1 MMELIEYADRDMMM
15 LTLAGVLSRDLRSAL
30 TRRERAVFCVPGG
43 STPGAVFDLLA
54 AVDLEWDRVD
64 LVLSDERW
72 VPEDHPRSNTRQVRQ
87 HLMQDHAAQAQLLPV
102 WQADLTPEA
111 AAEVLSTRI
120 APLLPLDVAL
130 LGMGGDGHVASL
142 FPGAP
147 RLDAALAEDAPP
159 AMALTPPGQPE
170 QRLTLTLPVL
180 RGAFS
185 LHLAITGPEKREA
198 LDRAEDAEVLDS
210 PVTALLDLVTV
221 HWAP

>member
-1 MMELIEYADRDMMM
+1 MDLIEYADRDMMM
-15 LTLAGVLSRDLRSAL
+15 LSLAGVLSRDLRAAL
-30 TRRERAVFCVPGG
+30 ARRERASFCVPGG

-72 VPEDHPRSNTRQVRQ
+72 VPEDHPRSNTRLVRQ
-87 HLMQDHAAQAQLLPV
+87 HLLQGHAAKARLVPV
-102 WQADLTPEA
+102 WQDGLTPDG
-111 AAEVLSTRI
+111 AAEALSARL

-170 QRLTLTLPVL
+170 QRISLTLPVL
-180 RGAFS
+180 RGAFA
-185 LHLAITGPEKREA
+185 LHLVITGPEKREA
-198 LDRAEDAEVLDS
+198 LERAAE
-210 PVTALLDLVTV
+210 AEALDLPVAAILDMVTV
-221 HWAP
+221 HWAS